1 MDLSGLKVMSI
12 VIIVASALVIIL
24 GLLNYLQDGRIS
36 STIPLGFGLL
46 SLGILYLALASKRS
60 PKE

>member
-1 MDLSGLKVMSI
+1 MSSSPVKLMSL

-24 GLLNYLQDGRIS
+24 GVLNYFQDGKIS
-36 STIPLGFGLL
+36 STIPLGFVLL
-46 SLGILYLALASKRS
+46 SLGILYFALANRRP

>member
-1 MDLSGLKVMSI
+1 MSL

-24 GLLNYLQDGRIS
+24 GVLNYFQDGKIS
-36 STIPLGFGLL
+36 STIPLGFVLL
-46 SLGILYLALASKRS
+46 SLGILYFALANRRP